1 MVRLADMNTNN
12 LHLLERKLLQVMSNN
27 NETELEDLVND
38 SGLTLDQ
45 IRRSVEWLK
54 EKNLIEVKMTEMK
67 LISLGKEGENT
78 KKNGLPEKRLVNKLK
93 TGEEIELSELPKKID
108 LNQDELSAALGYA
121 RAEKWITI
129 FKKDNKVMIRR
140 EGKEAESKIE
150 NLLNKISEPLQLS
163 EFSSEEQEILRSLVK
178 RPEYISYEV
187 VKKTRVKITKNG
199 LEVSKNIKDDNYI
212 DVLTPKMLESGEW
225 RNASLRPLNVESP
238 SPTIYSGKKHP
249 VRIFIDEVREI
260 FVSLG
265 FQEVEGSIVQSSF
278 WNFDA
283 LFTPQDHPAREIQ
296 DTFYIENEKASLDVD
311 KQILKN
317 VESVHKDGANTG
329 SKGWR
334 YQWNIEQARRMVMR
348 THTTCVSVRNLAD
361 NKPDEAR
368 VFSVGRVFRNEK
380 VTFKNLV
387 EFHQIEGIVVGKDV
401 TLRDLMGLLTKFYK
415 KLGFEK
421 IKFWPSFFP
430 YTEPSLQSMVYHE
443 GLGRWIELGGMGI
456 FRPEVTRPLGVKNPV
471 LAWGSGL
478 ERLVMLRY
486 GIDDVRKL
494 YENDLDW
501 LRGIPLCP

>member
-1 MVRLADMNTNN
+1 MNTNN
-12 LHLLERKLLQVMSNN
+12 LHLLERKLLQVMSKK
-27 NETELEDLVND
+27 NEAELEDLVSD
-38 SGLTLDQ
+38 SGLTVDQ

-54 EKNLIEVKMTEMK
+54 EKNLIEVKMSEIK
-67 LISLGKEGENT
+67 LISLGKEGQSA
-78 KKNGLPEKRLVNKLK
+78 KQNGLPEKRLVENLK
-93 TGEEIELSELPKKID
+93 SGESVELSELPKKID

-121 RAEKWITI
+121 RSENWIKI
-129 FKKDNKVMIRR
+129 FKKDNKVMIS
-140 EGKEAESKIE
+140 KEENNPTSRIE
-150 NLLNKISEPLQLS
+150 ELLNKISKPIELTS
-163 EFSSEEQEILRSLVK
+163 FTSEEQEILRALVK
-178 RPEYISYEV
+178 RPDYIVYEI
-187 VKKTRVKITKNG
+187 VKKTRIKITKNG
-199 LEVSKNIKDDNYI
+199 LEIANNIKEDNYI
-212 DVLTPKMLESGEW
+212 DALTPKMLESGEW
-225 RNASLRPLNVESP
+225 RNNTLRPLNVESP
-238 SPTIYSGKKHP
+238 APTIYSGKKHP

-296 DTFYIENEKASLDVD
+296 DTFYIENEESSLKVD
-311 KQILKN
+311 EQILKN
-317 VESVHKDGANTG
+317 VEEVHKNGANTG

-334 YQWNIEQARRMVMR
+334 YNWNIEQARRMVMR

-415 KLGFEK
+415 KLGFDQ

-443 GLGRWIELGGMGI
+443 GLGKWIELGGMGI
-456 FRPEVTRPLGVKNPV
+456 FRPEVTKPLGVDNPV

-501 LRGIPLCP
+501 LRGVPLCP

>member
-1 MVRLADMNTNN
+1 MNTNN
-12 LHLLERKLLQVMSNN
+12 LHLLERKLLQVMSGR
-27 NETELEDLVND
+27 NETELEDLVSD

-54 EKNLIEVKMTEMK
+54 EKNLIEVKVNEIK
-67 LISLGKEGENT
+67 LITLGREGENA
-78 KKNGLPEKRLVNKLK
+78 KQKGLPEKRLVDKLK
-93 TGEEIELSELPKKID
+93 TGEDIELSELPKKID

-121 RAEKWITI
+121 RSEKWIKI
-129 FKKDNKVMIRR
+129 FKKDNRVMIRK
-140 EGKEAESKIE
+140 EGNSTASRVEE
-150 NLLNKISEPLQLS
+150 LLNKISGPTELS
-163 EFSSEEQEILRSLVK
+163 NFASEEQEILRSLVK
-178 RPEYISYEV
+178 RPDYIAYEI
-187 VKKTRVKITKNG
+187 VKKTRIKITKDG
-199 LEVSKNIKDDNYI
+199 LEIARNIKDDNYI

-225 RNASLRPLNVESP
+225 RNNTLRPLNVESP
-238 SPTIYSGKKHP
+238 APTIYSGKKHP

-296 DTFYIENEKASLDVD
+296 DTFYIANERSSLNVD

-317 VESVHKDGANTG
+317 VEGVHENGADTG
-329 SKGWR
+329 SKGWG
-334 YQWNIEQARRMVMR
+334 YKWNIEQARRMVMR
-348 THTTCVSVRNLAD
+348 THTTCVSVKNLAD

-415 KLGFEK
+415 KLGFDK

-443 GLGRWIELGGMGI
+443 GLGKWIELGGMGI
-456 FRPEVTRPLGVKNPV
+456 FRPEVTKPLGVDNPV

-501 LRGIPLCP
+501 LRGVPSCP

>member
-1 MVRLADMNTNN
+1 MNTNN
-12 LHLLERKLLQVMSNN
+12 LHLLERKLLQVMSKK
-27 NETELEDLVND
+27 NEAELEDLVSD
-38 SGLTLDQ
+38 SGLTVDQ

-54 EKNLIEVKMTEMK
+54 EKNLIEVKMSEIK
-67 LISLGKEGENT
+67 LISLGKEGQSA
-78 KKNGLPEKRLVNKLK
+78 KQNGLPEKRLVENLK
-93 TGEEIELSELPKKID
+93 SGESVELSELPKKID

-121 RAEKWITI
+121 RSENWIKI
-129 FKKDNKVMIRR
+129 FKKDNKVMIS
-140 EGKEAESKIE
+140 KEENNPTSRIE
-150 NLLNKISEPLQLS
+150 ELLNKISEPTELTS
-163 EFSSEEQEILRSLVK
+163 FTSEEQEILRALVK
-178 RPEYISYEV
+178 RPDYIVYEI
-187 VKKTRVKITKNG
+187 VKKTRIKITKNG
-199 LEVSKNIKDDNYI
+199 LEIANNIKEDNYI
-212 DVLTPKMLESGEW
+212 DALTPKMLESGEW
-225 RNASLRPLNVESP
+225 RNNTLRPLNVESP
-238 SPTIYSGKKHP
+238 APTIYSGKKHP

-296 DTFYIENEKASLDVD
+296 DTFYIENEESSLKVD
-311 KQILKN
+311 EQILKN
-317 VESVHKDGANTG
+317 VEEVHKNGANTG

-334 YQWNIEQARRMVMR
+334 YNWNIEQARRMVMR

-415 KLGFEK
+415 KLGFDQ

-430 YTEPSLQSMVYHE
+430 YTEPSLQSMVYHK
-443 GLGRWIELGGMGI
+443 GLGKWIELGGMGI
-456 FRPEVTRPLGVKNPV
+456 FRPEVTKPLGVDNPV

-501 LRGIPLCP
+501 LRRVPLCP

>member
-1 MVRLADMNTNN
+1 VLRLVDMNTNN
-12 LHLLERKLLQVMSNN
+12 LHLLERKLLQVMSKK
-27 NETELEDLVND
+27 NEAELEDLVSD
-38 SGLTLDQ
+38 SGLTVDQ

-54 EKNLIEVKMTEMK
+54 EKNLIEVKMSEIK
-67 LISLGKEGENT
+67 LISLGKEGQSA
-78 KKNGLPEKRLVNKLK
+78 KQNGLPEKRLVENLK
-93 TGEEIELSELPKKID
+93 SGESVELSELPKKID

-121 RAEKWITI
+121 RSENWIKI
-129 FKKDNKVMIRR
+129 FKKDNKVMIS
-140 EGKEAESKIE
+140 KEEDNPTSRIE
-150 NLLNKISEPLQLS
+150 ELLNKISEPTELTS
-163 EFSSEEQEILRSLVK
+163 FTSEEQEILRALVK
-178 RPEYISYEV
+178 RPDYILYEI
-187 VKKTRVKITKNG
+187 VKKTRIKITKNG
-199 LEVSKNIKDDNYI
+199 LEIANNIKEDNYI
-212 DVLTPKMLESGEW
+212 DALTPKMLESGEW
-225 RNASLRPLNVESP
+225 RNNTLRPLNVESP
-238 SPTIYSGKKHP
+238 APTIYSGKKHP

-296 DTFYIENEKASLDVD
+296 DTFYIENEESSLKVD
-311 KQILKN
+311 EQILKN
-317 VESVHKDGANTG
+317 VEEVHKNGANTG

-334 YQWNIEQARRMVMR
+334 YNWNIEQARRMVMR

-415 KLGFEK
+415 KLGFDQ

-430 YTEPSLQSMVYHE
+430 YTEPSLQSMVYHK
-443 GLGRWIELGGMGI
+443 GLGKWIELGGMGI
-456 FRPEVTRPLGVKNPV
+456 FRPEVTKPLGVDNPV

-501 LRGIPLCP
+501 LRGVPLCP

>member
-1 MVRLADMNTNN
+1 MNTNN
-12 LHLLERKLLQVMSNN
+12 LHLLERKLLQVMSGR
-27 NETELEDLVND
+27 NETELEDLVSD

-54 EKNLIEVKMTEMK
+54 EKNLIEVKVNEIK
-67 LISLGKEGENT
+67 LITLGREGENA
-78 KKNGLPEKRLVNKLK
+78 KQKGLPEKRLVDKLK
-93 TGEEIELSELPKKID
+93 TGEDIELSELPKKID

-121 RAEKWITI
+121 RSEKWIKI
-129 FKKDNKVMIRR
+129 FKKDNRVMIRK
-140 EGKEAESKIE
+140 EGNSTVSRVEEV
-150 NLLNKISEPLQLS
+150 LNKISGPTELS
-163 EFSSEEQEILRSLVK
+163 NFASEEQEILRSLVK
-178 RPEYISYEV
+178 RPDYIAYEI
-187 VKKTRVKITKNG
+187 VKKTRIKITKDG
-199 LEVSKNIKDDNYI
+199 LEIARNIKDDNYI

-225 RNASLRPLNVESP
+225 RNNTLRPLNVESP
-238 SPTIYSGKKHP
+238 APTIYSGKKHP

-296 DTFYIENEKASLDVD
+296 DTFYIANEKSSLNVD

-317 VESVHKDGANTG
+317 VEGVHENGADTG
-329 SKGWR
+329 SKGWG
-334 YQWNIEQARRMVMR
+334 YKWNIEQARRMVMR

-415 KLGFEK
+415 KLGFDK

-443 GLGRWIELGGMGI
+443 GLGKWIELGGMGI
-456 FRPEVTRPLGVKNPV
+456 FRPEVTKPLGVDNPV

-501 LRGIPLCP
+501 LRGVPSCP

>member
-1 MVRLADMNTNN
+1 MNTNN
-12 LHLLERKLLQVMSNN
+12 LHLLERKLLQVMSKK
-27 NETELEDLVND
+27 NEAELEDLVSD
-38 SGLTLDQ
+38 SGLTVDQ

-54 EKNLIEVKMTEMK
+54 EKNLIEVKMSEIK
-67 LISLGKEGENT
+67 LISLGKEGQSA
-78 KKNGLPEKRLVNKLK
+78 KQNGLPEKRLVENLK
-93 TGEEIELSELPKKID
+93 SGESVELSELPKKID

-121 RAEKWITI
+121 RSENWIKI
-129 FKKDNKVMIRR
+129 FKKDNKVMIS
-140 EGKEAESKIE
+140 KEEDKPTSRIE
-150 NLLNKISEPLQLS
+150 ELLNKISEPTELTS
-163 EFSSEEQEILRSLVK
+163 FTSEEQEILRALVK
-178 RPEYISYEV
+178 RPDYILYEI
-187 VKKTRVKITKNG
+187 VKKTRIKITKNG
-199 LEVSKNIKDDNYI
+199 LEIANNIKEDNYI

-225 RNASLRPLNVESP
+225 RNNTLRPLNVESP
-238 SPTIYSGKKHP
+238 APTIYSGKKHP

-296 DTFYIENEKASLDVD
+296 DTFYIENEESSLNVD
-311 KQILKN
+311 EQILKN
-317 VESVHKDGANTG
+317 VEEVHKNGANTG

-334 YQWNIEQARRMVMR
+334 YNWNIEQARRMVMR

-415 KLGFEK
+415 KLGFDQ

-430 YTEPSLQSMVYHE
+430 YTEPSLQSMVYHK
-443 GLGRWIELGGMGI
+443 GLGKWIELGGMGI
-456 FRPEVTRPLGVKNPV
+456 FRPEVTKPLGVDNPV

-501 LRGIPLCP
+501 LRGVPLCP

>member
-1 MVRLADMNTNN
+1 MLRLVDMNTNN
-12 LHLLERKLLQVMSNN
+12 LHLLERKLLQVMSKK
-27 NETELEDLVND
+27 NEAELEDLVSD
-38 SGLTLDQ
+38 SGLTVDQ

-54 EKNLIEVKMTEMK
+54 EKNLIEVKMSEIK
-67 LISLGKEGENT
+67 LISLGKEGQSA
-78 KKNGLPEKRLVNKLK
+78 KQNGLPEKRLVENLK
-93 TGEEIELSELPKKID
+93 SGESVELSELPKKID

-121 RAEKWITI
+121 RSENWIKI
-129 FKKDNKVMIRR
+129 FKKDNKVMIS
-140 EGKEAESKIE
+140 KEEDNPTSRIE
-150 NLLNKISEPLQLS
+150 ELLNKISEPTELTS
-163 EFSSEEQEILRSLVK
+163 FTSEEQEILRALVK
-178 RPEYISYEV
+178 RPDYILYEI
-187 VKKTRVKITKNG
+187 VKKTRIKITKNG
-199 LEVSKNIKDDNYI
+199 LEIANNIKEDNYI

-225 RNASLRPLNVESP
+225 RNNTLRPLNVESP
-238 SPTIYSGKKHP
+238 APTIYSGKKHP

-296 DTFYIENEKASLDVD
+296 DTFYIENEESSLKVD
-311 KQILKN
+311 EQILKN
-317 VESVHKDGANTG
+317 VEEVHKNGANTG

-334 YQWNIEQARRMVMR
+334 YNWNIEQARRMVMR

-415 KLGFEK
+415 KLGFDQ

-430 YTEPSLQSMVYHE
+430 YTEPSLQSMVYHK
-443 GLGRWIELGGMGI
+443 GLGKWIELGGMGI
-456 FRPEVTRPLGVKNPV
+456 FRPEVTKPLGVDNPV

-501 LRGIPLCP
+501 LRRVPLCP

>member
-1 MVRLADMNTNN
+1 
-12 LHLLERKLLQVMSNN
+12 MSKK
-27 NETELEDLVND
+27 NEAELEDLVSD
-38 SGLTLDQ
+38 SGLTVDQ

-54 EKNLIEVKMTEMK
+54 EKNLIEVKMSEIK
-67 LISLGKEGENT
+67 LISLGKEGQSA
-78 KKNGLPEKRLVNKLK
+78 KQNGLPEKRLVENLK
-93 TGEEIELSELPKKID
+93 SGESVELSELPKKID

-121 RAEKWITI
+121 RSENWIKI
-129 FKKDNKVMIRR
+129 FKKDNKVMIS
-140 EGKEAESKIE
+140 KEEDNPTSRIE
-150 NLLNKISEPLQLS
+150 ELLNKISEPTELTS
-163 EFSSEEQEILRSLVK
+163 FTSEEQEILRALVK
-178 RPEYISYEV
+178 RPDYILYEI
-187 VKKTRVKITKNG
+187 VKKTRIKITKNG
-199 LEVSKNIKDDNYI
+199 LEIANNIKEDNYI

-225 RNASLRPLNVESP
+225 RNNTLRPLNVESP
-238 SPTIYSGKKHP
+238 APTIYSGKKHP

-296 DTFYIENEKASLDVD
+296 DTFYIENEESSLKVD
-311 KQILKN
+311 EQILKN
-317 VESVHKDGANTG
+317 VEEVHKNGANTG

-334 YQWNIEQARRMVMR
+334 YNWNIEQARRMVMR

-415 KLGFEK
+415 KLGFDQ

-430 YTEPSLQSMVYHE
+430 YTEPSLQSMVYHK
-443 GLGRWIELGGMGI
+443 GLGKWIELGGMGI
-456 FRPEVTRPLGVKNPV
+456 FRPEVTKPLGVDNPV

-501 LRGIPLCP
+501 LRRVPLCP

>member
-1 MVRLADMNTNN
+1 M
-12 LHLLERKLLQVMSNN
+12 
-27 NETELEDLVND
+27 
-38 SGLTLDQ
+38 
-45 IRRSVEWLK
+45 
-54 EKNLIEVKMTEMK
+54 
-67 LISLGKEGENT
+67 
-78 KKNGLPEKRLVNKLK
+78 
-93 TGEEIELSELPKKID
+93 
-108 LNQDELSAALGYA
+108 
-121 RAEKWITI
+121 
-129 FKKDNKVMIRR
+129 
-140 EGKEAESKIE
+140 
-150 NLLNKISEPLQLS
+150 
-163 EFSSEEQEILRSLVK
+163 
-178 RPEYISYEV
+178 
-187 VKKTRVKITKNG
+187 
-199 LEVSKNIKDDNYI
+199 
-212 DVLTPKMLESGEW
+212 
-225 RNASLRPLNVESP
+225 NVESP
-238 SPTIYSGKKHP
+238 APTIYSGKKHP

-296 DTFYIENEKASLDVD
+296 DTFYIENEESSLKVD
-311 KQILKN
+311 EQILKN
-317 VESVHKDGANTG
+317 VEEVHKNGANTG

-334 YQWNIEQARRMVMR
+334 YNWNIEQARRMVMR

-415 KLGFEK
+415 KLGFDQ

-430 YTEPSLQSMVYHE
+430 YTEPSLQSMVYHK
-443 GLGRWIELGGMGI
+443 GLGKWIELGGMGI
-456 FRPEVTRPLGVKNPV
+456 FRPEVTKPLGVDNPV

-501 LRGIPLCP
+501 LRGVPLLSLINI

>member
-1 MVRLADMNTNN
+1 MNTNN
-12 LHLLERKLLQVMSNN
+12 LHLLERKLLQVMSKK
-27 NETELEDLVND
+27 NEAELEELVSD
-38 SGLTLDQ
+38 SGLTVDQ

-54 EKNLIEVKMTEMK
+54 EKNLIEVKMSEIK
-67 LISLGKEGENT
+67 LISLGKEGQSA
-78 KKNGLPEKRLVNKLK
+78 KQNGLPEKRLVENLK
-93 TGEEIELSELPKKID
+93 SGESVELSELPKKID

-121 RAEKWITI
+121 RSENWIKI
-129 FKKDNKVMIRR
+129 FKKDNKVMIS
-140 EGKEAESKIE
+140 KEEDNPTSRIE
-150 NLLNKISEPLQLS
+150 ELLNKISEPTELTS
-163 EFSSEEQEILRSLVK
+163 FTSEEQEILRALVK
-178 RPEYISYEV
+178 RPDYILYEI
-187 VKKTRVKITKNG
+187 VKKTRIKITKNG
-199 LEVSKNIKDDNYI
+199 LEIANNIKEDNYI

-225 RNASLRPLNVESP
+225 RNNTLRPLNVESP
-238 SPTIYSGKKHP
+238 APTIYSGKKHP

-296 DTFYIENEKASLDVD
+296 DTFYIENEESSLKVD
-311 KQILKN
+311 EQILKN
-317 VESVHKDGANTG
+317 VEEVHKNGANTG

-334 YQWNIEQARRMVMR
+334 YNWNIEQARRMVMR

-415 KLGFEK
+415 KLGFDQ

-443 GLGRWIELGGMGI
+443 GLGKWIELGGMGI
-456 FRPEVTRPLGVKNPV
+456 FRPEVTKPLGVDNPV

-501 LRGIPLCP
+501 LRGVPLCP

>member
-1 MVRLADMNTNN
+1 
-12 LHLLERKLLQVMSNN
+12 MS
-27 NETELEDLVND
+27 E
-38 SGLTLDQ
+38 
-45 IRRSVEWLK
+45 I
-54 EKNLIEVKMTEMK
+54 K
-67 LISLGKEGENT
+67 LISLGKEGQSA
-78 KKNGLPEKRLVNKLK
+78 KQNGLPEKRLVENLK
-93 TGEEIELSELPKKID
+93 SGESVELSELPKKID

-121 RAEKWITI
+121 RSENWIKI
-129 FKKDNKVMIRR
+129 FKKDNKVMIS
-140 EGKEAESKIE
+140 KEEDKPTSRIE
-150 NLLNKISEPLQLS
+150 ELLNKISEPTELTS
-163 EFSSEEQEILRSLVK
+163 FTSEEQEILRALVK
-178 RPEYISYEV
+178 RPDYILYEI
-187 VKKTRVKITKNG
+187 VKKTRIKITKNG
-199 LEVSKNIKDDNYI
+199 LEIANNIKEDNYI
-212 DVLTPKMLESGEW
+212 DALTPKMLESGEW
-225 RNASLRPLNVESP
+225 RNNTLRPLNVESP
-238 SPTIYSGKKHP
+238 APTIYSGKKHP

-296 DTFYIENEKASLDVD
+296 DTFYIENEESSLKVD
-311 KQILKN
+311 EQILKN
-317 VESVHKDGANTG
+317 VEEVHKNGANTG

-334 YQWNIEQARRMVMR
+334 YNWNIEQARRMVMR

-415 KLGFEK
+415 KLGFDQ

-430 YTEPSLQSMVYHE
+430 YTEPSLQSMVYHK
-443 GLGRWIELGGMGI
+443 GLGKWIELGGMGI
-456 FRPEVTRPLGVKNPV
+456 FRPEVTKPLGVDNPV

-501 LRGIPLCP
+501 LRGVPLCP

>member
-1 MVRLADMNTNN
+1 MLRLVDMNTNN
-12 LHLLERKLLQVMSNN
+12 LHLLERKLLQVMSKK
-27 NETELEDLVND
+27 NEAELEDLVSD
-38 SGLTLDQ
+38 SGLTVDQ

-54 EKNLIEVKMTEMK
+54 EKNLIEVKMSEIK
-67 LISLGKEGENT
+67 LISLGKEGQSA
-78 KKNGLPEKRLVNKLK
+78 KQNGLPEKRLVENLK
-93 TGEEIELSELPKKID
+93 SGESVELSELPKKID

-121 RAEKWITI
+121 RSENWIKI
-129 FKKDNKVMIRR
+129 FKKDNKVMIS
-140 EGKEAESKIE
+140 KEEDNPTSRIE
-150 NLLNKISEPLQLS
+150 ELLNKISEPTELTS
-163 EFSSEEQEILRSLVK
+163 FTSEEQEILRALVK
-178 RPEYISYEV
+178 RPDYILYEI
-187 VKKTRVKITKNG
+187 VKKTRIKITKNG
-199 LEVSKNIKDDNYI
+199 LEIANNIKEDNYI
-212 DVLTPKMLESGEW
+212 DALTPKMLESGEW
-225 RNASLRPLNVESP
+225 RNNTLRPLNVESP
-238 SPTIYSGKKHP
+238 APTIYSGKKHP

-296 DTFYIENEKASLDVD
+296 DTFYIENEESSLKVD
-311 KQILKN
+311 EQILKN
-317 VESVHKDGANTG
+317 VEEVHKNGANTG

-334 YQWNIEQARRMVMR
+334 YNWNIEQARRMVMR

-415 KLGFEK
+415 KLGFDQ

-430 YTEPSLQSMVYHE
+430 YTEPSLQSMVYHK
-443 GLGRWIELGGMGI
+443 GLGKWIELGGMGI
-456 FRPEVTRPLGVKNPV
+456 FRPEVTKPLGVDNPV

-501 LRGIPLCP
+501 LRGVPLCP